1 MSNVINLTEII
12 GEINSEYKVM
22 AMAHL
27 ERFDIEYVGYPD
39 DKSKTKHYPLT
50 YGLDTLDS
58 NHVDYSS
65 LKLISDACWFTL
77 YRKLADAKQCKEPR
91 HPGILLK
98 EGETGIINKLKIGK
112 VFITGP
118 ASFSYKNYIPSKV
131 QVYAFQSKDYVR
143 GEINFGIE
151 LYD

>member
-1 MSNVINLTEII
+1 MNNVIDLTETI
-12 GEINSEYKVM
+12 GAIDSEYKVM
-22 AMAHL
+22 ALAHL

-39 DKSKTKHYPLT
+39 GKSNAKHYPLT
-50 YGLDTLDS
+50 YYLNTLDPK
-58 NHVDYSS
+58 HVDHS

-98 EGETGIINKLKIGK
+98 EGETGVINKLKIGK

-131 QVYAFQSKDYVR
+131 QVYTFQSKDYVR